1 MARGQSNITARNL
14 LSLKVHKM
22 SWMRF
27 GIFFTRILKKQT
39 IPVSSLKGSPLMLFC
54 KEKRTKTR
62 DTKSITHWALPA
74 EQGHLRFQLLLKH
87 HRQPQKTVYS
97 ATSCWEVNP
106 QCSQHTTFRKFPV
119 VLYYSSP
126 YLLCAQQK
134 SHIRLKAKLLSR
146 RVISWVQ
153 KNNFA
158 LEVGMLL
165 GGGKMEEW
173 KGRGRT
179 ANSSPGYPSW
189 RHTWERNQKDVTS
202 EAQEIQK
209 HVTDTRLTDLQ
220 KDGNLLL
227 CQLKVES
234 QPERCEQP
242 PTKLTEAQNTP
253 SWKGPTRTNGSSSWT
268 QCWPAVVSGGIYS
281 PIDIHIPPPSPIWRF
296 SLYTNSTND

>member
-1 MARGQSNITARNL
+1 MNEIW
-14 LSLKVHKM
+14 H
-22 SWMRF
+22 
-27 GIFFTRILKKQT
+27 FFTRILKKQT
-39 IPVSSLKGSPLMLFC
+39 IPASSLKGSPLMLFC
-54 KEKRTKTR
+54 KEQRTKTR

-74 EQGHLRFQLLLKH
+74 EQGHLSFQFLLKH
-87 HRQPQKTVYS
+87 HGQPQKTVYS

-134 SHIRLKAKLLSR
+134 SHIWLKAKLLSR

-158 LEVGMLL
+158 LEVELLL

-189 RHTWERNQKDVTS
+189 RQTWERNQKHVTS

-209 HVTDTRLTDLQ
+209 HVTDTRLTDLWWPIITEGWKSAPLSTEGWKSTRKMWTALHEAHRSTEYPELEGTHMDQ
-220 KDGNLLL
+220 WVQLLDSL
-227 CQLKVES
+227 
-234 QPERCEQP
+234 
-242 PTKLTEAQNTP
+242 LT
-253 SWKGPTRTNGSSSWT
+253 R
-268 QCWPAVVSGGIYS
+268 
-281 PIDIHIPPPSPIWRF
+281 
-296 SLYTNSTND
+296 L